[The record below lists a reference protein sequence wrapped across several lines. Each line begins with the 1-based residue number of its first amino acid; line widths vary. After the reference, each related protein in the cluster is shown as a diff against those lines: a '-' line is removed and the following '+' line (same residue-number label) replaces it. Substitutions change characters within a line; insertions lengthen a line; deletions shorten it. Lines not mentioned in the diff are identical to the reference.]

1 MFLCFHSPGSQQGG
15 VPLGPASVS
24 HLHPG
29 ELGWAQSTQ
38 RSCTELQAAVEREPI
53 WKRAGQTT
61 ALCFVFFVC
70 VCFVCCVFLTV
81 FECIWLCPTVSLCLT
96 VWVCLTMSGCV
107 WLCPTVSVCLTVC
120 LNYVS
125 DCLIISHWLCPTV
138 CRVWRWTD
146 RTTKWKD
153 SISSQSILFELRPS
167 IGTDQ
172 ERPLRRSA
180 SPHTQTVSSNYVCL

>member
-1 MFLCFHSPGSQQGG
+1 MFSQSRFPAGWSPSGPSLCLPPPSRWAGMSPVNPTVLYWATGCCGARAHLEKSRSNHS
-15 VPLGPASVS
+15 L
-24 HLHPG
+24 
-29 ELGWAQSTQ
+29 
-38 RSCTELQAAVEREPI
+38 
-53 WKRAGQTT
+53 
-61 ALCFVFFVC
+61 VFSFLC

-107 WLCPTVSVCLTVC
+107 WLCPTVSLCLTVC

-125 DCLIISHWLCPTV
+125 DCLIISDWLCPTV